1 MVMKIR
7 GSDES
12 FRRRMWKRIETDKNF
27 MKDMPREQKK
37 KIYLDLMELQ
47 HQCELQCLKFDS
59 WESGREELK
68 ICLLS
73 EQTKVGDLLYMKY
86 KVQQPIFEL
95 GIADDNLQED
105 QDVKDLRQKYDE
117 EMLKAKTEHE
127 K

>member
-105 QDVKDLRQKYDE
+105 QDVKDLRKKYDE

>member
-12 FRRRMWKRIETDKNF
+12 FRRRMWKRIETDKSF

-37 KIYLDLMELQ
+37 KIYLELMELQ

-105 QDVKDLRQKYDE
+105 QDVKDLRKKYDE

>member
-37 KIYLDLMELQ
+37 KIYLELMGLQ
-47 HQCELQCLKFDS
+47 HQCELQCLQFDS

>member
-1 MVMKIR
+1 
-7 GSDES
+7 
-12 FRRRMWKRIETDKNF
+12 MWKRIETDKNF

-37 KIYLDLMELQ
+37 KIYLELMGLQ

-105 QDVKDLRQKYDE
+105 QDVKDLRKKYDE